1 MKIALDKIRDFSLD
15 KKKIT
20 LTILVIVIF
29 LILDFY
35 FILGMQV
42 KANKAIDIKIKKL
55 KEDFKR
61 FKEDYSL
68 MQEALKKTRKQTY
81 KIINENELS
90 YLIEEMSRLAQAS
103 NIEISQIKPQKEIKS
118 TVSVSGIVPY
128 LFYLNLNSNYFS
140 LLKFIKG
147 LEEHPV
153 IISVDELQI
162 SQNPNNIFR
171 HNINLTLKVYVKK

>member
-1 MKIALDKIRDFSLD
+1 
-15 KKKIT
+15 
-20 LTILVIVIF
+20 
-29 LILDFY
+29 
-35 FILGMQV
+35 
-42 KANKAIDIKIKKL
+42 
-55 KEDFKR
+55 
-61 FKEDYSL
+61 
-68 MQEALKKTRKQTY
+68 
-81 KIINENELS
+81 
-90 YLIEEMSRLAQAS
+90 MSRLAQAS
-103 NIEISQIKPQKEIKS
+103 NIEISQIKPQKGIKS